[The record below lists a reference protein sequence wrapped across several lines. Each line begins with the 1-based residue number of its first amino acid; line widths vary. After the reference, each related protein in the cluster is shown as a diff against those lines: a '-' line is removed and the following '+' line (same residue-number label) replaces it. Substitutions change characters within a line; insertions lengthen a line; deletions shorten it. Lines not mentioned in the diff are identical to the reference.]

1 MKTLGEKLDSGDV
14 LTSEEQEIVDEF
26 YSKMDNP
33 FGPLFD
39 LKDPK
44 ERKLLAVI
52 IASYLLI
59 STLLMF
65 LISLIIQ

>member
-14 LTSEEQEIVDEF
+14 LTVEEQAIVDEF
-26 YSKMDNP
+26 YSKMANP
-33 FGPLFD
+33 LGPLFD